1 MKTEAQ
7 LTAEIQ
13 RLQRSVEEQALELE
27 AKNRELEI
35 EAALERVRARAMSMQ
50 KSEELR
56 ELVFEFY
63 KQIHP
68 FGIAK
73 WGFEIKIAKEDKSG
87 FYCWISP
94 PGARIQ
100 PEGFEIPTLDHWVLK
115 KYWSTFE
122 QQTPSVS
129 IEVSGDDKRKLGVL
143 LLGQSDM
150 KNLPEDVKTNIK
162 ETEYVHFS
170 VAAMR
175 FGLLKAV
182 DMEPVLE
189 KDFFILQRFAKVFEQ
204 TYTRFLDLQKAE
216 AQAREAEIELALER
230 VRSRTMAM
238 HKSEELAEVAALLFD
253 QLKIL
258 GAQLWTAGFAIC
270 KKEEVLVE
278 KWMSS
283 PIPGQMFNHLFVP
296 YNADHGEQR
305 MYDTWKNQ
313 EALHSYAQGGKELK
327 DIYDHLME
335 IPSFKANFQKVID
348 FGRPLPV
355 WQKNHVSAYKY
366 GYLLII
372 TEEEFEEEN
381 IFPRFAKVFEQ
392 TYTRFLDLEKA
403 EAQAR
408 EAQIEVALEKVRSA
422 SMAMHKSEELVQ
434 VVRVIDKE
442 ILGLGI
448 ETDGTQIFTDF
459 SYKEKGLN
467 DWFAKE
473 GHDFLEKFHVPY
485 LEHSLTKRLYD
496 ALAKGVD
503 FYSDSYSKDEK
514 NEFLKLIF
522 TYSDFRT
529 YPKESQDLIYNAPGL
544 VRASVLSK
552 NSILIFQHYDLK
564 EFSKEEEDIF
574 KRFGKVFEQAYTRFL
589 DLQKAEA
596 QAREAQIEVALEKVR
611 SASMAM
617 HKSEE
622 LVQVVRIL
630 DKQILGLGIEAW
642 ATNILTDFANPEK
655 GSNTWLAVEGQD
667 YLEKF
672 HVPFIKHPIFKKLLT
687 AVRKGVDFYTET
699 YSKADKDEFFK
710 LLFKFSDFKS
720 IPKER
725 QNFAYSSPGMVR
737 VHVLFKNSIL
747 TFQRLDLKEFS
758 KEEEEIFKRFG
769 KVFEQ
774 AYTRFLDLEKAEAQA
789 REAKIEAGLEKVR
802 AASMAM
808 HKSEEL
814 GSVAS
819 ALYVELQNLEMSFDT
834 MGVLLKSDKPKDLYL
849 WVTSIDGS
857 YDNLIFWPYVDMP
870 SHNVIAQSWGK
881 GKVEEIS
888 FSKPETRQFFSEY
901 FKLDGVPQ
909 ERKKAL
915 KSVEVMEWII
925 SVNKLSGLNLVR
937 LSTKP
942 FDHDEK
948 DIIQRF
954 SRVFEQSYTRFLDLQ
969 KAEAQARE
977 AQIEVALERVRSASM
992 AMQKQE
998 DLLEVINLLSEQL
1011 VKLGVQMEFANFS
1024 NGNQLSEWNLW
1035 IYTVTGDESAFTDYI
1050 HFPEVNHP
1058 LFNRT
1063 KECIQDFKNGKA
1075 DFSKDVYDKEEKDTF
1090 LDYSL
1095 TKTVYKD
1102 LPSEAKDYLYNKPG
1116 LTRSIIFFKDTSV
1129 GIGRYNT
1136 IPFSDEEDEL
1146 LKRFANAFNL
1156 AYTRFL
1162 DLQKAEAQAREAQI
1176 EVALE
1181 RVRSASM
1188 AMHRSDDLLFVI
1200 RAVHEQISELGIK
1213 VDASNFLTFIEN
1225 SRDLY
1230 LWAITNTHTY
1240 QQKLRVTYIDF
1251 GITKKMWDAWEKGDS
1266 FVEFQADADEMH
1278 RWWNTAFEV
1287 SELSHTPPNR
1297 REIILSAPGH
1307 TSIVAKGKTCALQL
1321 HRYNLEIF
1329 TTQEHDILRR
1339 LATVFEQS
1347 YTRFLDLQKAEA
1359 QARES
1364 QIEASLE
1371 RVRASMMAMHRS
1383 DELLSISTLISE
1395 EMMKMGVIDEYNR
1408 VAFALFDDEK
1418 EELTLWITELGGDR
1432 MNKSFVLPNDFEP
1445 SFVKTFEI
1453 FHKLKPLER
1462 KEHNHIRTYIG
1473 EELIAY
1479 TNRFIKAGVVSPE
1492 IMTAIEN
1499 GSLPNSW
1506 YDLVSFFAFGSLTIG
1521 SFQKI
1526 TDEQKDVAKRFARV
1540 FEQTYTRFLD
1550 LQKAEAQAREAIKQ
1564 SSLDRVRGEIA
1575 SMRDAKD
1582 LERITPL
1589 VWSELKSLGVPFF
1602 RCGVMLVNED
1612 EEMLDFYLSNP
1623 QGEALAALRLDFDN
1637 SEITRKGVAH
1647 WRKKETYIEHW
1658 NQEQFLTFMRSL
1670 MDQGQISNPT
1680 TYQGGEKP
1688 PTALTLQFVPFAQGM
1703 LYVGSEIDLNAEE
1716 LDLVKALG
1724 KSLSVAYARYED
1736 FTKLDL
1742 AKAKAEKA
1750 LNDLKA
1756 AQEQL
1761 VQQEK
1766 LASLGQ
1772 LTAGIAHEIK
1782 NPLNFVNNFSDLSRE
1797 LIEEVFAELENLEAS
1812 ATKEEIIAILQ
1823 DVQSNLTKVHEH
1835 GTRADSIVTSMLQHS
1850 RASGSKRE
1858 PKAFNPLVK
1867 EFVNLSFHGMRA
1879 GKYPINVDID
1889 LQLDPKVGDVTLI
1902 SEDFSR
1908 VILNLCNNAFD
1919 AMRDKLKTEDGRRE
1933 TGDGNSYLPK
1943 LTVKTALQKDKV
1955 LLSIADNGGGI
1966 PEEIKDKILQPFFT
1980 TKKGTEGTGLGLS
1993 ITNDIV
1999 KAHGGELKLE
2009 TQEGVGSTFMMLIPV
2024 NNS

>member
-1 MKTEAQ
+1 
-7 LTAEIQ
+7 
-13 RLQRSVEEQALELE
+13 
-27 AKNRELEI
+27 
-35 EAALERVRARAMSMQ
+35 
-50 KSEELR
+50 
-56 ELVFEFY
+56 
-63 KQIHP
+63 
-68 FGIAK
+68 
-73 WGFEIKIAKEDKSG
+73 
-87 FYCWISP
+87 
-94 PGARIQ
+94 
-100 PEGFEIPTLDHWVLK
+100 
-115 KYWSTFE
+115 
-122 QQTPSVS
+122 
-129 IEVSGDDKRKLGVL
+129 
-143 LLGQSDM
+143 
-150 KNLPEDVKTNIK
+150 
-162 ETEYVHFS
+162 
-170 VAAMR
+170 
-175 FGLLKAV
+175 
-182 DMEPVLE
+182 
-189 KDFFILQRFAKVFEQ
+189 
-204 TYTRFLDLQKAE
+204 
-216 AQAREAEIELALER
+216 
-230 VRSRTMAM
+230 MAM

-355 WQKNHVSAYKY
+355 WQKNHVAAYKY

-422 SMAMHKSEELVQ
+422 SMAMHKSEEL
-434 VVRVIDKE
+434 I
-442 ILGLGI
+442 
-448 ETDGTQIFTDF
+448 
-459 SYKEKGLN
+459 
-467 DWFAKE
+467 
-473 GHDFLEKFHVPY
+473 
-485 LEHSLTKRLYD
+485 
-496 ALAKGVD
+496 
-503 FYSDSYSKDEK
+503 
-514 NEFLKLIF
+514 
-522 TYSDFRT
+522 
-529 YPKESQDLIYNAPGL
+529 
-544 VRASVLSK
+544 
-552 NSILIFQHYDLK
+552 
-564 EFSKEEEDIF
+564 
-574 KRFGKVFEQAYTRFL
+574 
-589 DLQKAEA
+589 
-596 QAREAQIEVALEKVR
+596 
-611 SASMAM
+611 
-617 HKSEE
+617 
-622 LVQVVRIL
+622 QVVRIL

-642 ATNILTDFANPEK
+642 GTQIITDFANPEK
-655 GSNTWLAVEGQD
+655 GANDWLAVEGQD
-667 YLEKF
+667 YLKKF
-672 HVPFIKHPIFKKLLT
+672 HIPFIKHPSFNKLWT
-687 AVRKGVDFYTET
+687 AVQKGIEFYTET
-699 YSKADKDEFFK
+699 YSKADKDEFYK
-710 LLFKFSDFKS
+710 LVFKFSDFKS

-725 QNFAYSSPGMVR
+725 QNFAYNSPGKVR
-737 VHVLFKNSIL
+737 ATVLSKNSIL
-747 TFQRLDLKEFS
+747 IFQRLDLKEFS

-774 AYTRFLDLEKAEAQA
+774 AY
-789 REAKIEAGLEKVR
+789 V
-802 AASMAM
+802 
-808 HKSEEL
+808 
-814 GSVAS
+814 
-819 ALYVELQNLEMSFDT
+819 
-834 MGVLLKSDKPKDLYL
+834 
-849 WVTSIDGS
+849 
-857 YDNLIFWPYVDMP
+857 
-870 SHNVIAQSWGK
+870 
-881 GKVEEIS
+881 
-888 FSKPETRQFFSEY
+888 
-901 FKLDGVPQ
+901 
-909 ERKKAL
+909 
-915 KSVEVMEWII
+915 
-925 SVNKLSGLNLVR
+925 
-937 LSTKP
+937 
-942 FDHDEK
+942 
-948 DIIQRF
+948 
-954 SRVFEQSYTRFLDLQ
+954 RFLDLQ

-977 AQIEVALERVRSASM
+977 AQIEAALEKVRSASM

-998 DLLEVINLLSEQL
+998 DLIEVINLLSEQL

-1024 NGNQLSEWNLW
+1024 NGNLLSEWNLW

-1058 LFNRT
+1058 IFIRA
-1063 KECIQDFKNGKA
+1063 KECTQDFKNGKA
-1075 DFSKDVYDKEEKDTF
+1075 DFFKDVYDKEEKDTW

-1136 IPFSDEEDEL
+1136 IPFSDEEEEL

-1162 DLQKAEAQAREAQI
+1162 DLQKAEAQARESQI
-1176 EVALE
+1176 QLALE
-1181 RVRSASM
+1181 RVRARTM
-1188 AMHRSDDLLFVI
+1188 AMH
-1200 RAVHEQISELGIK
+1200 K
-1213 VDASNFLTFIEN
+1213 
-1225 SRDLY
+1225 
-1230 LWAITNTHTY
+1230 
-1240 QQKLRVTYIDF
+1240 
-1251 GITKKMWDAWEKGDS
+1251 
-1266 FVEFQADADEMH
+1266 
-1278 RWWNTAFEV
+1278 
-1287 SELSHTPPNR
+1287 
-1297 REIILSAPGH
+1297 
-1307 TSIVAKGKTCALQL
+1307 
-1321 HRYNLEIF
+1321 
-1329 TTQEHDILRR
+1329 
-1339 LATVFEQS
+1339 
-1347 YTRFLDLQKAEA
+1347 
-1359 QARES
+1359 
-1364 QIEASLE
+1364 
-1371 RVRASMMAMHRS
+1371 S
-1383 DELLSISTLISE
+1383 DELAELNAVILKQVHDLNVEIFAAGVHIADPKAPFSE
-1395 EMMKMGVIDEYNR
+1395 TWIGDPNDGQMPKTVIDHSEDP
-1408 VAFALFDDEK
+1408 LC
-1418 EELTLWITELGGDR
+1418 DR
-1432 MNKSFVLPNDFEP
+1432 MYQGWKVGERFKIEF
-1445 SFVKTFEI
+1445 
-1453 FHKLKPLER
+1453 LE
-1462 KEHNHIRTYIG
+1462 G
-1473 EELIAY
+1473 EELKNHFQNMGKMI
-1479 TNRFIKAGVVSPE
+1479 PE
-1492 IMTAIEN
+1492 
-1499 GSLPNSW
+1499 
-1506 YDLVSFFAFGSLTIG
+1506 
-1521 SFQKI
+1521 QKI
-1526 TDEQKDVAKRFARV
+1526 FEELVPPEKLYFHLAYFRYGFFVFTTMNPCPENHDIFIRFAKV

-1550 LQKAEAQAREAIKQ
+1550 LQKAEAQAREAQIEVALERVRARAMAMQKSHELRDVVNVMIQNLKDLGLEILMCEIVLFQNNFDSWKSWLYIHSEKELVDIYFEGPYFKHPFNTHQKEAFERGLKYTTYVLEGENKQHWDKLFDQHMNGPRISELKAIVFPIQRTVFSLAYLNQGAILVAGEAALSEEGAMILQKFAKVVDLTYTRVEDLHKAEKRALEAIKQ

-1589 VWSELKSLGVPFF
+1589 VWKELQSLGVPFF
-1602 RCGVMLVNED
+1602 RCGVMLVNEED
-1612 EEMLDFYLSNP
+1612 EFLDFYLSNP
-1623 QGEALAALRLDFDN
+1623 QGEALGALHLDFDN

-1670 MDQGQISNPT
+1670 LDQGQISNPT

-1879 GKYPINVDID
+1879 GKAPINVDID
-1889 LQLDPKVGDVTLI
+1889 LQLDPSVGEVAII

-1919 AMRDKLKTEDGRRE
+1919 AMRDKLKSGESVD
-1933 TGDGNSYLPK
+1933 YLPK
-1943 LTVKTALQKDKV
+1943 LSVKTALQKDKV
-1955 LLSIADNGGGI
+1955 IFSIADNGSGI
-1966 PEEIKDKILQPFFT
+1966 PDEIRDKILQPFFT

-1999 KAHGGELKLE
+1999 KAHGGELKVE
-2009 TQEGVGSTFMMLIPV
+2009 SKEGEGTVFSIQLPLI
-2024 NNS
+2024 